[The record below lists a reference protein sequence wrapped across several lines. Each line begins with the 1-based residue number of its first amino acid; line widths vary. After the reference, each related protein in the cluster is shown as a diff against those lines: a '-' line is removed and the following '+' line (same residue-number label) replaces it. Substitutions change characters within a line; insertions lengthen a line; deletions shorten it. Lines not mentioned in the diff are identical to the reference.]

1 LRYPG
6 LLVNLPWLGKYRF
19 SAQDSIQTLKGRI
32 KMSDANANEK
42 NIAVLTHIGGIF
54 FGFIPSL
61 IVWLLKKDDSPY
73 LGEQAREALNFQ
85 ITLLIGYMVAW
96 VLTFILI
103 GVLVFVLLWLANIV
117 LCIMAAVAVSK
128 GEDYRYPFA
137 LRLIN

>member
-1 LRYPG
+1 M
-6 LLVNLPWLGKYRF
+6 
-19 SAQDSIQTLKGRI
+19 T
-32 KMSDANANEK
+32 DATANDK

-61 IVWLLKKDDSPY
+61 IVWLLKKEENPF

-85 ITLLIGYMVAW
+85 ITVLIGYVIAWALAFLLIG
-96 VLTFILI
+96 FIL
-103 GVLVFVLLWLANIV
+103 FPLLWITNVV
-117 LCIMAAVAVSK
+117 LSIMAAVAVSK

>member
-1 LRYPG
+1 M
-6 LLVNLPWLGKYRF
+6 
-19 SAQDSIQTLKGRI
+19 ADTT
-32 KMSDANANEK
+32 ANDK

-61 IVWLLKKDDSPY
+61 IVWLLKKEDSPF

-85 ITLLIGYMVAW
+85 ITLLIGYMIAW
-96 VLTFILI
+96 VLTFLLI
-103 GVLVFVLLWLANIV
+103 GLIVFPLLWLTNLV